1 MAKKIEEIKKDDDIQ
16 EKIEQEIKE
25 HIQESDLKKMNIY
38 EKMQEV
44 RIRLQKLKIKK
55 TGWNEYSKFDYFE
68 LGDFLPDIMSIFKTL
83 KLFSNFSIE
92 DEKANLTITNA
103 ENPQEVILFTS
114 PYVKAILKDKSG
126 NFMKYIKEENN
137 GYKYIRNF

>member
-38 EKMQEV
+38 EKMQEA

-103 ENPQEVILFTS
+103 ENPHEVILFTS
-114 PYVKAILKDKSG
+114 PYVKAILKDKLV
-126 NFMKYIKEENN
+126 
-137 GYKYIRNF
+137 